1 MSWWFIYWITR
12 LGDIRATAGVTLFIF
27 AWPTVIFI
35 GLYLWAKL
43 DNESW
48 SDSVSVEDTL
58 KYFGRFAALS
68 FLIVLFSLSIL
79 TFVPR
84 AKEAAAIYLIP
95 KMVNNEAV
103 QEIPG
108 DAVKLLQ
115 LKLDEWIND
124 LSPGKATPKD

>member
-84 AKEAAAIYLIP
+84 TKEAAAIYLIP

-103 QEIPG
+103 QEMPG

-124 LSPGKATPKD
+124 LSPGKPTPKD